1 MRSQTP
7 KVLNGT
13 VEIRKW
19 IISSHVIYNGCNYSS
34 MSGLRKSMLV
44 KPSLF
49 VLAEVS
55 TDRKQL
61 GRRLPSGYQQEVSNL
76 PSTSSNTPPH
86 VRRNDRTHQS
96 WKYKPVQR
104 PFLFLSVKS
113 SQYDR
118 KCHVLVRDGHR
129 STANLLSFIEFYTS
143 KLRPL
148 RASCWCFAMT
158 SACKYPQLTRTK
170 SWACSKLVCGQIVLG
185 CTFADKSGRDPC
197 EILPD
202 ACFLRGTASSKY
214 CPP

>member
-1 MRSQTP
+1 MKSLIRSQTP

-19 IISSHVIYNGCNYSS
+19 ISSSHVVYNGCNYSS

-76 PSTSSNTPPH
+76 SSTSSNTPPH
-86 VRRNDRTHQS
+86 VRRNDRTHQN

-104 PFLFLSVKS
+104 PFLV
-113 SQYDR
+113 R
-118 KCHVLVRDGHR
+118 KKLAIWPQVSRAGARWPQVHFQPAFVHRVLY
-129 STANLLSFIEFYTS
+129 E
-143 KLRPL
+143 
-148 RASCWCFAMT
+148 
-158 SACKYPQLTRTK
+158 
-170 SWACSKLVCGQIVLG
+170 
-185 CTFADKSGRDPC
+185 
-197 EILPD
+197 
-202 ACFLRGTASSKY
+202 
-214 CPP
+214 